1 LFVQFVTRV
10 LTGRGVR
17 PLAFALI
24 LALAACGTTPPP
36 APAVPE
42 PAAAPEPPP
51 PPPRILTLIAVPD
64 PARFPVID
72 EAHPAKFFGS
82 VGRLVASADANAKTA
97 EFTGAA
103 QGLKLHLGADVT
115 AALEQALQR
124 GGWVIHRIDVP
135 RDRPDALLADPL
147 AYVGEGEAV
156 LDVAIGSAG
165 YEATTIADPYGPCVT
180 VLARLS
186 SAAAPSAAL
195 YTEQISYGSCAFPG
209 YAALPAPPGYR
220 YDSYDDLAGHAA
232 AAVEGLRRAAG
243 TLARRIAPQVNRALP

>member
-1 LFVQFVTRV
+1 MARYRRRCFPPAA
-10 LTGRGVR
+10 LT
-17 PLAFALI
+17 LI
-24 LALAACGTTPPP
+24 LALAACGTTPAP
-36 APAVPE
+36 APVVPE
-42 PAAAPEPPP
+42 PVVAPEPLPP
-51 PPPRILTLIAVPD
+51 PPPRILTLLTVPD

-97 EFTGAA
+97 EFTAA
-103 QGLKLHLGADVT
+103 ARRLNLHLGTDVT

-124 GGWVIHRIDVP
+124 DGWIIHRIEIP
-135 RDRPDALLADPL
+135 RDRPDALLADPA
-147 AYVGEGEAV
+147 AYLGDGEAV

-165 YEATTIADPYGPCVT
+165 YQATTISDPYGPCVT

-186 SAAAPSAAL
+186 SPAVPSAAL

-220 YDSYDDLAGHAA
+220 YDSYDDLALHDA
-232 AAVEGLRRAAG
+232 AAVEGLRHAAG
-243 TLARRIAPQVNRALP
+243 TVAQRIASEVSRALP